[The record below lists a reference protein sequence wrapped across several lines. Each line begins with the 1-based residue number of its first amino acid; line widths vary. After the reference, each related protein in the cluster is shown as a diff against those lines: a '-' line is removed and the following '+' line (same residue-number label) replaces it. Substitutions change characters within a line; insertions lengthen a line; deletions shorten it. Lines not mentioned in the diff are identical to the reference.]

1 MSAGGGGG
9 WEAAECG
16 GPPPPPLD
24 SAPPLPRGEV
34 KSIPDPHQHYLISKI
49 VIVLPRIRLFTKLD
63 RRRRVELR
71 HVAAADDHPFGVA
84 LRDRVLQVLLL
95 VELG

>member
-1 MSAGGGGG
+1 MSAGGGGR
-9 WEAAECG
+9 WEPAGCAR
-16 GPPPPPLD
+16 PPPHLEA
-24 SAPPLPRGEV
+24 SARPLPRGEV
-34 KSIPDPHQHYLISKI
+34 KSIPDSHQHYLISEI